1 MDQFEQGSIA
11 AANAIIN
18 FLNRNHFDSAAA
30 AVLQAW
36 NDNTLVEPDLTV
48 PSDDPTTLSPPVMKM
63 ERQQAVQSGFTG
75 DQCSNCNS
83 MRMKVSGHC
92 AVCEDCGTTTGCS

>member
-18 FLNRNHFDSAAA
+18 YLNRKHFDSAAA

-36 NDNTLVEPDLTV
+36 NDNTIVEPDLIV
-48 PSDDPTTLSPPVMKM
+48 PADDPTTVGAPQFTR
-63 ERQQAVQSGFTG
+63 EQAKGSGYTG